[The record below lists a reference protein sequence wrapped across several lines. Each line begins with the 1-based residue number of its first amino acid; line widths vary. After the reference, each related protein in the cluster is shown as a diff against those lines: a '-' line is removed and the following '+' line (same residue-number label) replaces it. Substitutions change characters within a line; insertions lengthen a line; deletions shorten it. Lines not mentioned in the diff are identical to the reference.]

1 MRADRRTDSQTR
13 SSQCSTPIPGGGVI
27 KDPYNSTRE
36 AEFRRRPR
44 PSRTLTNVSICGD
57 LKVTQITIPDYYFST
72 AQDERRARRS
82 GIVSIAGK
90 SVCLDC
96 PVIAH
101 ATNDRLYFDIIPRR
115 VDDDCLGPRPLD
127 AKSRCRSPP
136 PRVGRVVEPWIS
148 QY

>member
-1 MRADRRTDSQTR
+1 M
-13 SSQCSTPIPGGGVI
+13 
-27 KDPYNSTRE
+27 
-36 AEFRRRPR
+36 
-44 PSRTLTNVSICGD
+44 NVSICED

-115 VDDDCLGPRPLD
+115 VDDDCLGPRPPD

-148 QY
+148 QYWHHWEVMAAVQWSTWCQCRSKQRERSTLCRKNTPTFSAVTRASFPRSN